1 MSGQLDSQVPR
12 SDNPLRLSWWANL
25 STSFSGGRTDD
36 NRKGL
41 SLRVEGA
48 GAPTPVAQKPIVEI
62 STLKKSYA
70 FKPVL
75 RRIDLTILQG
85 QRVAMLG
92 SNGAGKTTLLR
103 ILAGL
108 EKPTS
113 GVVRVAGLDAVRD
126 PRQVRQLVGFV
137 AHQPYLYEELTAL
150 ENLLFFGRL
159 YNVAS
164 ARERAI
170 DLLQRVGLERRSQER
185 MSALSRGQ
193 VQRLAWARALLHAPQ
208 LLLLDEPETGL
219 DQEGSVLIDALMAE
233 HYADGGSVLFTT
245 HSLERALCMSEL
257 IVVLSGG
264 RIVSQLDSADLTL
277 EQLQQIYREG
287 VR

>member
-1 MSGQLDSQVPR
+1 MRFPSVP
-12 SDNPLRLSWWANL
+12 SVQN
-25 STSFSGGRTDD
+25 
-36 NRKGL
+36 
-41 SLRVEGA
+41 
-48 GAPTPVAQKPIVEI
+48 PIVEI
-62 STLKKSYA
+62 SSLKKSYA

-113 GVVRVAGLDAVRD
+113 GTVRVAGLDVVRD
-126 PRQVRQLVGFV
+126 PRQVRQLIGFV

-159 YNVAS
+159 YNVSS
-164 ARERAI
+164 AQKRAI
-170 DLLQRVGLERRSQER
+170 DLLHHVGLERRAHER

-193 VQRLAWARALLHAPQ
+193 VQRLAWARALLHAPS

-219 DQEGSVLIDALMAE
+219 DQEGSVLIDALMTE
-233 HYADGGSVLFTT
+233 HYARGGSVLFTT
-245 HSLERALCMSEL
+245 HSLERALSMSEK
-257 IVVLSGG
+257 IVVLNGG
-264 RIVSQLDSADLTL
+264 RIVSQLDSAGLTL
-277 EQLQQIYREG
+277 EQLQQVYREG
-287 VR
+287 LR

>member
-1 MSGQLDSQVPR
+1 MNGQSSLQ
-12 SDNPLRLSWWANL
+12 A
-25 STSFSGGRTDD
+25 TDD

-41 SLRVEGA
+41 SLRVEV
-48 GAPTPVAQKPIVEI
+48 PTPTTQNSIVEI
-62 STLKKSYA
+62 SNLKKSYA

-85 QRVAMLG
+85 QRVALLG

-126 PRQVRQLVGFV
+126 PRQIRQLVGFV

-164 ARERAI
+164 ARERAM
-170 DLLQRVGLERRSQER
+170 DLLRRVGLERRAQER

-193 VQRLAWARALLHAPQ
+193 VQRLAWARALLHAPS

-219 DQEGSVLIDALMAE
+219 DQEGSALIDALMAE
-233 HYADGGSVLFTT
+233 HYAGGGSILFTT
-245 HSLERALCMSEL
+245 HSLERALSMSEQ
-257 IVVLSGG
+257 IVVLNGG
-264 RIVSQLDSADLTL
+264 RIVSQLDSAGLTL
-277 EQLQQIYREG
+277 EQLRQIYREG